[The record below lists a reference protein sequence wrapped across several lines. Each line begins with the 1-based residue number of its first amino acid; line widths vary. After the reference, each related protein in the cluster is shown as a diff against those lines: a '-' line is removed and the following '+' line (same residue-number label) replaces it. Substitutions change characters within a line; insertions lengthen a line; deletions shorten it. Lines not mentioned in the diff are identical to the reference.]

1 MEIIQNGMSG
11 TMESSDINILIQ
23 PNLQKGIIINL
34 KSAVEKQF
42 GNKIREVIRETL
54 KKLEISD
61 AIVTANDKGALDY
74 AIIARVECAAC
85 RAAGK
90 EKNLKWE
97 GL

>member
-23 PNLQKGIIINL
+23 PNPQKGIIINL

-42 GNKIREVIRETL
+42 GNKIREVIVETL
-54 KKLEISD
+54 KKLEVSH

-74 AIIARVECAAC
+74 AIIARVECAAY
-85 RAAGK
+85 RAASK
-90 EKNLKWE
+90 EKNLDWE